1 MELLHH
7 GFLVLHGSMSP
18 CQVMVEE
25 FLLIERRY
33 STSSRRK
40 GDKSDSV
47 LIYRQS
53 KLLLHVVKFI

>member
-7 GFLVLHGSMSP
+7 GFLVLHGSTSP

-25 FLLIERRY
+25 FLLTELRY

-40 GDKSDSV
+40 GNKSDSV
-47 LIYRQS
+47 LTSRQS
-53 KLLLHVVKFI
+53 KLLLLVVKFV